1 MWMWITLWNL
11 TFFFSNFILEIKSF
25 HDKKVYCHSF
35 MRTRNLTKKNWKSGY
50 WHFPQKSVLALA
62 MEMHSS
68 VWDPFPS
75 PPATPTGYLNWPKKS
90 LFWAILQLCKSHYPA
105 LYLIP
110 DGSSRW
116 ELFPTSLS
124 LNTLIQVDRVVRTHP
139 FRVHIWLWRHR
150 RKKKPKTM
158 FFMWVWWCPL

>member
-1 MWMWITLWNL
+1 
-11 TFFFSNFILEIKSF
+11 
-25 HDKKVYCHSF
+25 

-50 WHFPQKSVLALA
+50 WHFPQKSGLALS

-90 LFWAILQLCKSHYPA
+90 LFRAILQLCKSNYPA
-105 LYLIP
+105 LHLIP

-150 RKKKPKTM
+150 RKKKPKNYVLHVVVMVSTVITALLWRRQDDCSEAEVDSGCAM
-158 FFMWVWWCPL
+158 RHHLKTDK